1 MKTILLI
8 VLVLCITWC
17 ISPEIDQ
24 QELIKQQEIQKKINE
39 KELEERRILE
49 EERVKLKIIRAKEI
63 EQEERAKNNLLGND
77 LLEETAL
84 LNKQALNVLNSEVTL
99 VKDDQEFDIHT
110 DNSLTRFVNNTT
122 PYNGLEYIPQNLVSL
137 EWEYTKDV
145 KWWAKLRQEA
155 ADALDNLA
163 QNYFLRFGIPL
174 DIVSTYRSYEYQKW
188 IKDRGCDDTLC
199 AKAWYSEHQSGLAVD
214 FWEASEESR
223 FRENED
229 LKMYF
234 EWMKQE
240 AYKFWFTNTYQK
252 GLEIDWYWIEPWH
265 WRYVGED
272 LALILKEY
280 KITFAEYIRSPESY

>member
-122 PYNGLEYIPQNLVSL
+122 PYNDLEYIPQNLVSL